1 MINLTR
7 LKLVNFIGVYLGTGL
22 TEFEIDRSRSSNNII
37 LIIGDNG
44 SGKTSII
51 SELTP
56 LPLEHFGSR
65 NESRIIK
72 DKVGVKELDF
82 LVDNFIEYKIKIVY
96 DPTKTTKCFIKKIV
110 DGKEIDLNP
119 NGNVSSY
126 MEILE
131 HELHM
136 KKNYTNVGY
145 LAGSGKNKNFV
156 AMSPTE
162 RNNYISE
169 WMPEISEFL
178 DAFKI
183 SSKILTK
190 LKKEIESYNKQIG
203 NMSTINYELELNYI
217 DSNINNLTN
226 SLKQVESELIQLETY
241 QEQIKSNVRDY
252 RELDVLKNKFINNS
266 NILRKRFDSFVHKY
280 RSIIEWENGSRMDIK
295 ELNTRLDKVKQKL
308 SHVEETISFISS
320 ELISNQSLL
329 SDDEKL
335 SDTDINTIL
344 VTIEQNESIL
354 ESLYESIKEYEERYS
369 IPDED
374 LIQFNKLYNELTMF
388 IDNLDSKFIH
398 MNNYISM
405 DTIQSMDN
413 LEKSTVSTIEN
424 ISRIKS
430 LIDDVNNKL
439 TFVNNEIYKYEHGN
453 IDTQILMKRPD
464 FCKNSSCGVIEELMK
479 YLNPHENLKE
489 LYDRSKEL
497 QSDLIRF
504 SDEKDKYEQQL
515 REYKEGMNLYK
526 DTIDYLYRNND
537 LISKLPNIIIEM
549 LTKDPSQIYTSMN
562 TLRTTIKDIYEYA
575 SHIIKEQE
583 LVQSNKDLESLKKRL
598 TTNNQIQ
605 DKIDKLNNDYAARM
619 LEKKDLVTELTKL
632 NEDIE
637 LCNNFESII
646 AVRNAEMNDYEND
659 RINLEKMK
667 NALKIFNKSTYIY
680 NSNENRKKQ
689 LAQKKME
696 IESELLSLRNK
707 RDEMTTFYISKRQ
720 IEKMRSEVEDQF
732 NRVNILNKIWSP
744 KVGYPSLKIAG
755 FLNDL
760 TIKTNTDMENMWGTD
775 LRIKEFNINASDFSI
790 VIDRDGIEVKDASLC
805 SQGETE
811 TINAAISFSIIES
824 NVENGGY
831 DVLRLDEVDGP
842 LDETRRVKFIDM
854 IQTRINELGCD
865 SCFII
870 THNGEFEDIP
880 CDIIMLKGA
889 KIHES
894 KLKNKNV
901 LFSYS

>member
-65 NESRIIK
+65 NESRIMK

-178 DAFKI
+178 EAFKI

-217 DSNINNLTN
+217 DSNMNNLTN
-226 SLKQVESELIQLETY
+226 SLKQVESELVQLETY

-252 RELDVLKNKFINNS
+252 RELDVLKNKFISNS
-266 NILRKRFDSFVHKY
+266 NILRKRFESFVHKY

-295 ELNTRLDKVKQKL
+295 ELNTRLDKVEQKL

-453 IDTQILMKRPD
+453 IDTQILMKRPE
-464 FCKNSSCGVIEELMK
+464 FCKNNSCGVIDELMK

-526 DTIDYLYRNND
+526 DTIDYLYRHNE
-537 LISKLPNIIIEM
+537 LISKLPNIIVEM

-605 DKIDKLNNDYAARM
+605 DKIDKLNKDYAARM
-619 LEKKDLVTELTKL
+619 AEKKDLVTELTKL
-632 NEDIE
+632 NEDID

-667 NALKIFNKSTYIY
+667 NALKIFNKSTYVY

-689 LAQKKME
+689 LIQKKMD

-720 IEKMRSEVEDQF
+720 IEKMRSEVENQF

-790 VIDRDGIEVKDASLC
+790 VIDRDGVEVKDASLC

>member
-252 RELDVLKNKFINNS
+252 RELDELKNKFINNS
-266 NILRKRFDSFVHKY
+266 NILRKRFDTFVHKY

-295 ELNTRLDKVKQKL
+295 ELNTRFDKVKQKL

-335 SDTDINTIL
+335 SNTDINTIL
-344 VTIEQNESIL
+344 ITIEQNESIL
-354 ESLYESIKEYEERYS
+354 ESLYESIKEYQERYS

-388 IDNLDSKFIH
+388 VDNLDSKFIH

-430 LIDDVNNKL
+430 LIDDVNSKL

-464 FCKNSSCGVIEELMK
+464 FCKNKSCGVIDELMK

-526 DTIDYLYRNND
+526 DTIDYLYKNND

-605 DKIDKLNNDYAARM
+605 DKIDKLNKDYAARM
-619 LEKKDLVTELTKL
+619 SEKKDLVTELTKL

-646 AVRNAEMNDYEND
+646 AVRNAEMDTYEND
-659 RINLEKMK
+659 RISLEKMK

-680 NSNENRKKQ
+680 NSNVNRKKQ
-689 LAQKKME
+689 LTQKKME
-696 IESELLSLRNK
+696 IESELLSLHNK

-760 TIKTNTDMENMWGTD
+760 TIKTNADMENMWGTD

-790 VIDRDGIEVKDASLC
+790 VIDRDGVEVKDASLC

>member
-72 DKVGVKELDF
+72 DKVGIKELDF

-96 DPTKTTKCFIKKIV
+96 DPAKTTKCFIKKIV

-217 DSNINNLTN
+217 DSNINNLSN
-226 SLKQVESELIQLETY
+226 SLKQLESELVQLETY
-241 QEQIKSNVRDY
+241 QEQIKSNVKDY

-266 NILRKRFDSFVHKY
+266 NILRKRFETFVHKY
-280 RSIIEWENGSRMDIK
+280 RSIIEWENGSKMDIK
-295 ELNTRLDKVKQKL
+295 ELNTRFDKVKQKL
-308 SHVEETISFISS
+308 SHIEETISFISS

-374 LIQFNKLYNELTMF
+374 LLQFNKLYNELTMF

-453 IDTQILMKRPD
+453 IDTQILMKRPE
-464 FCKNSSCGVIEELMK
+464 FCKNNSCGVIDELMK

-526 DTIDYLYRNND
+526 DTIDYLYRNNE
-537 LISKLPNIIIEM
+537 LISKLPNIIVEM

-605 DKIDKLNNDYAARM
+605 DKIDKLNKDYAARM
-619 LEKKDLVTELTKL
+619 AEKKDLVTELTKL

-646 AVRNAEMNDYEND
+646 SVRNAEMNDYEND

-667 NALKIFNKSTYIY
+667 NALKIFNKSTYVY

-689 LAQKKME
+689 LIQNKMD

-790 VIDRDGIEVKDASLC
+790 VIDRDGVEVKDASLC

>member
-1 MINLTR
+1 
-7 LKLVNFIGVYLGTGL
+7 
-22 TEFEIDRSRSSNNII
+22 
-37 LIIGDNG
+37 
-44 SGKTSII
+44 
-51 SELTP
+51 
-56 LPLEHFGSR
+56 
-65 NESRIIK
+65 
-72 DKVGVKELDF
+72 
-82 LVDNFIEYKIKIVY
+82 
-96 DPTKTTKCFIKKIV
+96 
-110 DGKEIDLNP
+110 
-119 NGNVSSY
+119 
-126 MEILE
+126 
-131 HELHM
+131 M

-217 DSNINNLTN
+217 DSNINNLSN
-226 SLKQVESELIQLETY
+226 SLKQLESELVQLETY
-241 QEQIKSNVRDY
+241 QEQIKSNVKDY

-266 NILRKRFDSFVHKY
+266 NILRKRFETFVHKY
-280 RSIIEWENGSRMDIK
+280 RSIIEWENGSKMDIK
-295 ELNTRLDKVKQKL
+295 ELNTRFDKVKQKL
-308 SHVEETISFISS
+308 SHIEETISFISS

-374 LIQFNKLYNELTMF
+374 LLQFNKLYNELTMF

-453 IDTQILMKRPD
+453 IDTQILMKRPE
-464 FCKNSSCGVIEELMK
+464 FCKNNSCGVIDELMK

-526 DTIDYLYRNND
+526 DTIDYLYRNNE
-537 LISKLPNIIIEM
+537 LISKLPNIIVEM

-605 DKIDKLNNDYAARM
+605 DKIDKLNKDYAARM
-619 LEKKDLVTELTKL
+619 AEKKDLVTELTKL

-646 AVRNAEMNDYEND
+646 SVRNAEMNDYEND

-667 NALKIFNKSTYIY
+667 NALKIFNKSTYVY

-689 LAQKKME
+689 LIQNKMD

-790 VIDRDGIEVKDASLC
+790 VIDRDGVEVKDASLC

>member
-72 DKVGVKELDF
+72 DKVGIKELDF

-217 DSNINNLTN
+217 DSNINNLNN

-252 RELDVLKNKFINNS
+252 RELDELKNKFINNS
-266 NILRKRFDSFVHKY
+266 NILRKRFDLFIHKY

-295 ELNTRLDKVKQKL
+295 ELDSRLDKVKQKL

-413 LEKSTVSTIEN
+413 LEKSTISTIEN
-424 ISRIKS
+424 ISKIKS
-430 LIDDVNNKL
+430 LIDDVNSKL

-453 IDTQILMKRPD
+453 IDTQILMKRPE
-464 FCKNSSCGVIEELMK
+464 FCKNKSCGVIDELMR

-605 DKIDKLNNDYAARM
+605 DKIDKLNKDYVARM
-619 LEKKDLVTELTKL
+619 SEKKDLVTELTKL

-646 AVRNAEMNDYEND
+646 AVRNTEMNAYETD

-667 NALKIFNKSTYIY
+667 NTLKIFNKSTYIY

-689 LAQKKME
+689 LIQKKMG

-790 VIDRDGIEVKDASLC
+790 VIDRDGVEVKDASLC

>member
-1 MINLTR
+1 M
-7 LKLVNFIGVYLGTGL
+7 
-22 TEFEIDRSRSSNNII
+22 
-37 LIIGDNG
+37 
-44 SGKTSII
+44 
-51 SELTP
+51 
-56 LPLEHFGSR
+56 
-65 NESRIIK
+65 
-72 DKVGVKELDF
+72 
-82 LVDNFIEYKIKIVY
+82 
-96 DPTKTTKCFIKKIV
+96 
-110 DGKEIDLNP
+110 
-119 NGNVSSY
+119 
-126 MEILE
+126 
-131 HELHM
+131 
-136 KKNYTNVGY
+136 
-145 LAGSGKNKNFV
+145 
-156 AMSPTE
+156 
-162 RNNYISE
+162 
-169 WMPEISEFL
+169 
-178 DAFKI
+178 
-183 SSKILTK
+183 
-190 LKKEIESYNKQIG
+190 
-203 NMSTINYELELNYI
+203 
-217 DSNINNLTN
+217 
-226 SLKQVESELIQLETY
+226 
-241 QEQIKSNVRDY
+241 
-252 RELDVLKNKFINNS
+252 
-266 NILRKRFDSFVHKY
+266 
-280 RSIIEWENGSRMDIK
+280 
-295 ELNTRLDKVKQKL
+295 
-308 SHVEETISFISS
+308 
-320 ELISNQSLL
+320 L

-354 ESLYESIKEYEERYS
+354 ESLYESIKEYQERYS
-369 IPDED
+369 IPDEE

-413 LEKSTVSTIEN
+413 LEKSTASTIEN
-424 ISRIKS
+424 ISKIKS

-453 IDTQILMKRPD
+453 IDTQILMKRPE
-464 FCKNSSCGVIEELMK
+464 FCKNNSCGVIEELMK
-479 YLNPHENLKE
+479 YLNPRENLKE

-497 QSDLIRF
+497 QSDLIRY
-504 SDEKDKYEQQL
+504 SEEKDKYEQQL
-515 REYKEGMNLYK
+515 REYKEGMTLYK

-562 TLRTTIKDIYEYA
+562 TLRTAIKDVYEYA

-583 LVQSNKDLESLKKRL
+583 LLQANKDLESLKKRL

-605 DKIDKLNNDYAARM
+605 DKIDKLNRDYAARM
-619 LEKKDLVTELTKL
+619 SEKKDLVTELTKL

-646 AVRNAEMNDYEND
+646 AVRNAEMDAYEND
-659 RINLEKMK
+659 RLNLEKMK

-689 LAQKKME
+689 LTQKKME
-696 IESELLSLRNK
+696 IESELLALRNK

-720 IEKMRSEVEDQF
+720 IEKMRAEVEEQF
-732 NRVNILNKIWSP
+732 NKVNILNKIWSP

-790 VIDRDGIEVKDASLC
+790 VMDRDGVEVKDASLC

-854 IQTRINELGCD
+854 IQTRINDLGCD

-901 LFSYS
+901 LFTYS

>member
-72 DKVGVKELDF
+72 DKVGIKELDF

-96 DPTKTTKCFIKKIV
+96 DPAKTTKCFIKKIV

-217 DSNINNLTN
+217 DSNINNLNN
-226 SLKQVESELIQLETY
+226 SLKQVESELVQLETY
-241 QEQIKSNVRDY
+241 QEQIKSNVKDY
-252 RELDVLKNKFINNS
+252 RVLDELKNKFINNS
-266 NILRKRFDSFVHKY
+266 TILRKRFDTFVHKY
-280 RSIIEWENGSRMDIK
+280 RSIIEWENGSKMDIK

-344 VTIEQNESIL
+344 ITIEQNESIL
-354 ESLYESIKEYEERYS
+354 ESLYESIKDYQERYS
-369 IPDED
+369 ISDGD
-374 LIQFNKLYNELTMF
+374 LIQFNRLYNELTMF

-424 ISRIKS
+424 ISKLKS

-453 IDTQILMKRPD
+453 IDTQILMKRPE
-464 FCKNSSCGVIEELMK
+464 FCKNKSCGIIDELLK

-526 DTIDYLYRNND
+526 DTIDYLYKNND
-537 LISKLPNIIIEM
+537 LISKLPNVIIDI

-583 LVQSNKDLESLKKRL
+583 LLQANKDLESLKKRL
-598 TTNNQIQ
+598 TTNNQLQ
-605 DKIDKLNNDYAARM
+605 DKIDKLNKDYAARM
-619 LEKKDLVTELTKL
+619 AEKKDLVTELTKL

-637 LCNNFESII
+637 LCNNFDSII
-646 AVRNAEMNDYEND
+646 TIRNEEMNAYETD
-659 RINLEKMK
+659 RLNLEKMK

-689 LAQKKME
+689 LIQNKME

-790 VIDRDGIEVKDASLC
+790 VIDRDGVEVKDASLC

-901 LFSYS
+901 LFAYS

>member
-252 RELDVLKNKFINNS
+252 RQLDELKNKFINNS
-266 NILRKRFDSFVHKY
+266 NILRKRFDTFVHKY
-280 RSIIEWENGSRMDIK
+280 RSIIEWENGSKMDIK
-295 ELNTRLDKVKQKL
+295 ELNTRFDKVKQKL

-354 ESLYESIKEYEERYS
+354 ESLYASIKEYQERYS

-388 IDNLDSKFIH
+388 VDNLDSKFIH

-430 LIDDVNNKL
+430 LIDDVNSKL

-464 FCKNSSCGVIEELMK
+464 FCKNKSCGVIDELMK

-526 DTIDYLYRNND
+526 DTIDYLYKNND

-575 SHIIKEQE
+575 SHIIKEEE

-605 DKIDKLNNDYAARM
+605 DKIDKLNKDYAARM
-619 LEKKDLVTELTKL
+619 SEKKDLVTELTKL

-646 AVRNAEMNDYEND
+646 AVRNAEMDAYETD
-659 RINLEKMK
+659 RMNLEKMK

-689 LAQKKME
+689 LIQKKMG
-696 IESELLSLRNK
+696 IESELLTLRNK

-790 VIDRDGIEVKDASLC
+790 VIDRDGVEVKDASLC

>member
-37 LIIGDNG
+37 LIVGNNG

-72 DKVGVKELDF
+72 DKVGIKELDF

-217 DSNINNLTN
+217 DSNINNLAN
-226 SLKQVESELIQLETY
+226 SLKQVESELVQLETY
-241 QEQIKSNVRDY
+241 QEQIKSNVKDY
-252 RELDVLKNKFINNS
+252 RELDELKNKFINNS
-266 NILRKRFDSFVHKY
+266 NILRKRFDAFIHKY

-354 ESLYESIKEYEERYS
+354 ESLYESIKEYRERYS
-369 IPDED
+369 IPDEE

-424 ISRIKS
+424 ISKIKS

-453 IDTQILMKRPD
+453 IDTQILMKRPE
-464 FCKNSSCGVIEELMK
+464 FCKNKTCGVIEELMK
-479 YLNPHENLKE
+479 YLNPRENLKE

-497 QSDLIRF
+497 QSDLIRY
-504 SDEKDKYEQQL
+504 SEEKDKYEQQL
-515 REYKEGMNLYK
+515 REYKEGMTLYK

-549 LTKDPSQIYTSMN
+549 LKKDPSQIYTSMN
-562 TLRTTIKDIYEYA
+562 TLRTTIKDVYEYA

-583 LVQSNKDLESLKKRL
+583 LLQANKDLESLKKRL

-605 DKIDKLNNDYAARM
+605 DKIDKLNRDYAARM
-619 LEKKDLVTELTKL
+619 SEKKDLVTELTKL

-646 AVRNAEMNDYEND
+646 VVRNSEMNAYETD
-659 RINLEKMK
+659 RLNLEKMK

-680 NSNENRKKQ
+680 NSNENRNKQ
-689 LAQKKME
+689 LTQKKME
-696 IESELLSLRNK
+696 IESELLALRNK

-720 IEKMRSEVEDQF
+720 IEKMRAEVEEQF
-732 NRVNILNKIWSP
+732 NKVNILNKIWSP

-760 TIKTNTDMENMWGTD
+760 TIKTNADMENMWGTD

-790 VIDRDGIEVKDASLC
+790 VMDRDGVEVKDASLC

-854 IQTRINELGCD
+854 IQTRINDLGCD

-901 LFSYS
+901 LFTYS

>member
-203 NMSTINYELELNYI
+203 NISTINYELELNYI

-252 RELDVLKNKFINNS
+252 RELDELKNKFVNNS
-266 NILRKRFDSFVHKY
+266 NILRKRFDTFVHKY

-295 ELNTRLDKVKQKL
+295 ELNSRLDKVKQKL

-354 ESLYESIKEYEERYS
+354 ESLYESIKEYQERYF

-374 LIQFNKLYNELTMF
+374 LTQFNKLYNELTMF

-413 LEKSTVSTIEN
+413 LEKSTISTIEN

-430 LIDDVNNKL
+430 LIDDVNSKL
-439 TFVNNEIYKYEHGN
+439 MFVNNEIYKYEHGN

-464 FCKNSSCGVIEELMK
+464 FCKNKSCGVIDELMK

-515 REYKEGMNLYK
+515 HEYKEGMNLYK

-583 LVQSNKDLESLKKRL
+583 LVQSNKDLDSLKKRL

-605 DKIDKLNNDYAARM
+605 DKIDKLNKDYAARM
-619 LEKKDLVTELTKL
+619 SEKKDLVTELTKL

-646 AVRNAEMNDYEND
+646 AVRNSEMNAYEND
-659 RINLEKMK
+659 RISLEKMK

-689 LAQKKME
+689 LIQKKMG

-720 IEKMRSEVEDQF
+720 IEKMRSEVENQF

-760 TIKTNTDMENMWGTD
+760 TIKTNADMENMWGTD

-790 VIDRDGIEVKDASLC
+790 VIDRDGVEVKDASLC

>member
-37 LIIGDNG
+37 LIVGNNG

-72 DKVGVKELDF
+72 DKVGIKELDF

-217 DSNINNLTN
+217 DSNINNLAN
-226 SLKQVESELIQLETY
+226 SLKQVESELVQLETY
-241 QEQIKSNVRDY
+241 QEQIKSNVKDY
-252 RELDVLKNKFINNS
+252 RELDELKNKFLNNS
-266 NILRKRFDSFVHKY
+266 NILRKRFDAFIHKY
-280 RSIIEWENGSRMDIK
+280 RSIIDWENGSKIDIK

-344 VTIEQNESIL
+344 VTIEQNENIL
-354 ESLYESIKEYEERYS
+354 ESLYESIKEYQERYS
-369 IPDED
+369 IPDEE

-424 ISRIKS
+424 ISKIKS
-430 LIDDVNNKL
+430 LIDDVNSKL

-453 IDTQILMKRPD
+453 IDTQILMKRPE
-464 FCKNSSCGVIEELMK
+464 FCKNNSCGVIEELMK
-479 YLNPHENLKE
+479 YLNPRENLKE

-497 QSDLIRF
+497 QSDLMRY
-504 SDEKDKYEQQL
+504 SEEKDKYEQQL
-515 REYKEGMNLYK
+515 REYKEGMTLYK

-562 TLRTTIKDIYEYA
+562 TLRTTIKDVYEYA

-583 LVQSNKDLESLKKRL
+583 LLQANKDLENLKKRL

-605 DKIDKLNNDYAARM
+605 NKIDKLNKDYAARM
-619 LEKKDLVTELTKL
+619 SEKKDLVTELTKL

-646 AVRNAEMNDYEND
+646 AVRNSEMDAYEND

-689 LAQKKME
+689 LTQKKME
-696 IESELLSLRNK
+696 IESELLALRNK

-720 IEKMRSEVEDQF
+720 IEKMRAEVEEQF
-732 NRVNILNKIWSP
+732 NKVNILNKIWSP

-790 VIDRDGIEVKDASLC
+790 VMDRDGVEVKDASLC

-854 IQTRINELGCD
+854 IQTRINDLGCD

-901 LFSYS
+901 LFTYS

>member
-72 DKVGVKELDF
+72 DKVGIKELDF

-252 RELDVLKNKFINNS
+252 RELDELKNKFINNS
-266 NILRKRFDSFVHKY
+266 NILRKRFDAFVHKY

-295 ELNTRLDKVKQKL
+295 ELNSRLDKVKQKL

-344 VTIEQNESIL
+344 ITIEQNESIL
-354 ESLYESIKEYEERYS
+354 ESLYESIKEYQERYS

-430 LIDDVNNKL
+430 LIDDVNSKL

-464 FCKNSSCGVIEELMK
+464 FCKNKSCGVIDELMK

-605 DKIDKLNNDYAARM
+605 DKIDKLNKDYAARM
-619 LEKKDLVTELTKL
+619 SEKKDLVTELTKL

-646 AVRNAEMNDYEND
+646 AVRNAEMDTYEND
-659 RINLEKMK
+659 RISLEKMK
-667 NALKIFNKSTYIY
+667 NTLKIFNKSTYIY

-689 LAQKKME
+689 LTQKKME
-696 IESELLSLRNK
+696 IESELLSLHNK

-760 TIKTNTDMENMWGTD
+760 TIKTNADMENMWGTD

>member
-22 TEFEIDRSRSSNNII
+22 TEFEIDRSKSNNNII
-37 LIIGDNG
+37 LLIGHNG
-44 SGKTSII
+44 SGKTSIL
-51 SELTP
+51 SEITP

-72 DKVGVKELDF
+72 DKVGIKELDL
-82 LVDNFIEYKIKIVY
+82 LVDNFIEYKIRIVY

-178 DAFKI
+178 DAFKV

-190 LKKEIESYNKQIG
+190 LKKEIDSYNKQIG
-203 NMSTINYELELNYI
+203 NMSTINYELELNFI

-226 SLKQVESELIQLETY
+226 NIKQLESEIVQLETY
-241 QEQIKSNVRDY
+241 QEQIKPNVREY
-252 RELDVLKNKFINNS
+252 RELDELKSKFIKNTDILKRRFNNFI
-266 NILRKRFDSFVHKY
+266 NKY
-280 RSIIEWENGSRMDIK
+280 RSIIEWENGSKVDIK
-295 ELNTRLDKVKQKL
+295 TLTSDIDKTKQQL

-320 ELISNQSLL
+320 ELISNQNLL

-335 SDTDINTIL
+335 SETDINTIL
-344 VTIEQNESIL
+344 VTIEQNETLL
-354 ESLYESIKEYEERYS
+354 ESIRESINEYRDKFDIS
-369 IPDED
+369 NDE
-374 LIQFNKLYNELTMF
+374 LITFDSLHDQLLMF
-388 IDNLDSKFIH
+388 VNTLDSKFIH
-398 MNNYISM
+398 MNNHISI
-405 DTIQSMDN
+405 DTIQNMGS
-413 LEKSTVSTIEN
+413 LEKFVSDTLEN
-424 ISRIKS
+424 IAKLKD
-430 LIDDVNNKL
+430 LIEDVNSKL

-453 IDTQILMKRPD
+453 IDTQILMKRPE
-464 FCKNSSCGVIEELMK
+464 FCKDHSCGVIEELMK
-479 YLNPHENLKE
+479 YLNPKDNLKE

-497 QSDLIRF
+497 QEDSIKY
-504 SDEKDKYEQQL
+504 SEEKERYEQQL
-515 REYKEGMNLYK
+515 REYKEGINLYK
-526 DTIDYLYRNND
+526 DTIDYLYKNNE
-537 LISKLPNIIIEM
+537 LISKLPEDIAKILTDEPASIYNHMNSLRM
-549 LTKDPSQIYTSMN
+549 L
-562 TLRTTIKDIYEYA
+562 IKDIHEYS
-575 SHIIKEQE
+575 SHIIKENE
-583 LVQSNKDLESLKKRL
+583 LVNANKELNDLKKRL
-598 TTNNQIQ
+598 TTNSQIQ
-605 DKIDKLNNDYAARM
+605 EKINKLNIEYTQKM
-619 LEKKDLVTELTKL
+619 SEKKDIISKL
-632 NEDIE
+632 MILQEDLKIY
-637 LCNNFESII
+637 NNFDSIMQE
-646 AVRNAEMNDYEND
+646 RNKEMEMYEND
-659 RINLEKMK
+659 RIDLEKMK
-667 NALKIFNKSTYIY
+667 KNLKIMNKSAYVY
-680 NSNENRKKQ
+680 NSNEARKTK
-689 LAQKKME
+689 LVNDKMNLE
-696 IESELLSLRNK
+696 AELLKARNK
-707 RDEMTTFYISKRQ
+707 RDEMTTYYISKRQ
-720 IEKMRSEVEDQF
+720 IEKMRAEVEEQF
-732 NRVNILNKIWSP
+732 NKVNILNKIWSP
-744 KVGYPSLKIAG
+744 KVGYPSLKING

-760 TIKTNTDMENMWGTD
+760 AIKTNADMENMWGTD
-775 LRIKEFNINASDFSI
+775 LRIKDFKIDASDFSI
-790 VIDRDGIEVKDASLC
+790 VMDRDGTEIKDASLC

-831 DVLRLDEVDGP
+831 DILRLDEVDGP
-842 LDETRRVKFIDM
+842 LDETRRIKFIDM
-854 IQTRINELGCD
+854 IQSRVNDLGCD

-880 CDIIMLKGA
+880 CDIILLKGA
-889 KIHES
+889 NIHES

>member
-22 TEFEIDRSRSSNNII
+22 TEFEIDRSKSSNNII

-72 DKVGVKELDF
+72 DKVGIKELDF

-203 NMSTINYELELNYI
+203 NMSTINCELELNYI

-226 SLKQVESELIQLETY
+226 SLKQVESELVQLETY
-241 QEQIKSNVRDY
+241 QEQIKSNVKDY
-252 RELDVLKNKFINNS
+252 RVLDELKNKFINNS
-266 NILRKRFDSFVHKY
+266 TILRKRFDAFVHKY
-280 RSIIEWENGSRMDIK
+280 RSIIEWENGSKMDIK

-354 ESLYESIKEYEERYS
+354 ESLYESIKDYQERYS
-369 IPDED
+369 IPDGD
-374 LIQFNKLYNELTMF
+374 LIQFNRLYNELTMF

-424 ISRIKS
+424 ISKLKS

-453 IDTQILMKRPD
+453 IDTQILMKRPE
-464 FCKNSSCGVIEELMK
+464 FCRNNSCGVIDELLK
-479 YLNPHENLKE
+479 YLNPHENLKD

-515 REYKEGMNLYK
+515 REYKEGMTLYK
-526 DTIDYLYRNND
+526 DTIDYLYKNND
-537 LISKLPNIIIEM
+537 LISKLPNVIIEI

-583 LVQSNKDLESLKKRL
+583 LLQANKDLESLKKRL

-605 DKIDKLNNDYAARM
+605 DKIDKLNKDYAARM
-619 LEKKDLVTELTKL
+619 SEKKDLVSELTKL

-637 LCNNFESII
+637 LCNNFDSII
-646 AVRNAEMNDYEND
+646 SIRNAEMDDYETD
-659 RINLEKMK
+659 RLNLNRMK
-667 NALKIFNKSTYIY
+667 NALKIFNKFTYIY

-689 LAQKKME
+689 LTQNKME

-790 VIDRDGIEVKDASLC
+790 VIDRDGVEVKDASLC

-889 KIHES
+889 KMHES

-901 LFSYS
+901 LFTYF

>member
-37 LIIGDNG
+37 LIVGNNG

-51 SELTP
+51 SEITP

-72 DKVGVKELDF
+72 DKVGIKELDF

-96 DPTKTTKCFIKKIV
+96 DPSKTTKCFIKKIV

-226 SLKQVESELIQLETY
+226 SLKQVESELVQLETY
-241 QEQIKSNVRDY
+241 QEQIKSNVKDY
-252 RELDVLKNKFINNS
+252 RELDELKNKFLNNS
-266 NILRKRFDSFVHKY
+266 NILRKHFDTFVHKY
-280 RSIIEWENGSRMDIK
+280 RSIIEWENGSKMDIK

-308 SHVEETISFISS
+308 SHVEETIAFISS

-354 ESLYESIKEYEERYS
+354 ESLYESIKEYQERYS

-388 IDNLDSKFIH
+388 IDTLDSKFIH

-413 LEKSTVSTIEN
+413 LEKSTTSTIEN

-430 LIDDVNNKL
+430 LIDDVNSKL

-453 IDTQILMKRPD
+453 IDTQILMKRPE
-464 FCKNSSCGVIEELMK
+464 FCKNKTCGVIEELMK
-479 YLNPHENLKE
+479 YLNPRENLKE

-497 QSDLIRF
+497 QSDLIKY
-504 SDEKDKYEQQL
+504 SEEKDKYEQQL

-526 DTIDYLYRNND
+526 DTIDYLYKNND

-562 TLRTTIKDIYEYA
+562 TLRTTIKDVYEYA

-583 LVQSNKDLESLKKRL
+583 LLQANKDLESLKKRL

-605 DKIDKLNNDYAARM
+605 DKIDKLNKDYATRM
-619 LEKKDLVTELTKL
+619 SEKKDLVTELTKL

-646 AVRNAEMNDYEND
+646 AVRNAEMDAYETD
-659 RINLEKMK
+659 RLNLEKMK

-680 NSNENRKKQ
+680 NSNESRKKE
-689 LAQKKME
+689 LTQKKME
-696 IESELLSLRNK
+696 IESELLTLRNK

-720 IEKMRSEVEDQF
+720 IEKMRTEVEEQF
-732 NRVNILNKIWSP
+732 NKVNILNKIWSP

-760 TIKTNTDMENMWGTD
+760 TIKTNADMENMWGTD

-790 VIDRDGIEVKDASLC
+790 VMDRDGVEVKDASLC

-854 IQTRINELGCD
+854 IQTRINDLGCD

-889 KIHES
+889 KMQES

-901 LFSYS
+901 LFAYS

>member
-82 LVDNFIEYKIKIVY
+82 LVDNFIEYKIKILY
-96 DPTKTTKCFIKKIV
+96 DPAKTTKCFIKKIV

-252 RELDVLKNKFINNS
+252 RELDELKNKFINNS

-295 ELNTRLDKVKQKL
+295 ELNSRLDKVKQKL

-329 SDDEKL
+329 SDVEKL

-354 ESLYESIKEYEERYS
+354 ESLYESIKEYQERYS

-374 LIQFNKLYNELTMF
+374 LIQFNKLYNELKMF

-430 LIDDVNNKL
+430 LIDDVNSKL

-464 FCKNSSCGVIEELMK
+464 FCKNNSCGVIDELMK
-479 YLNPHENLKE
+479 YLDPHENLKE

-583 LVQSNKDLESLKKRL
+583 LVQSNKDLDSLKKRL

-605 DKIDKLNNDYAARM
+605 DKIDKLNEDYVARM
-619 LEKKDLVTELTKL
+619 SEKKDLVTELTKL

-646 AVRNAEMNDYEND
+646 AVRNAEMDAYEND
-659 RINLEKMK
+659 RISLEKMK
-667 NALKIFNKSTYIY
+667 NALKIFNISTYIY
-680 NSNENRKKQ
+680 NSNENRNKQ
-689 LAQKKME
+689 LVQKKMG

-790 VIDRDGIEVKDASLC
+790 VIDRDGVEVKDASLC

>member
-37 LIIGDNG
+37 LIVGDNG

-51 SELTP
+51 SEITP

-65 NESRIIK
+65 NESRIMK
-72 DKVGVKELDF
+72 DKVGIKELDF

-96 DPTKTTKCFIKKIV
+96 DPSKTTKCFIKKIV

-226 SLKQVESELIQLETY
+226 SLKQVESELVQLETY
-241 QEQIKSNVRDY
+241 QDQIKSNVRDY
-252 RELDVLKNKFINNS
+252 RELDELKNKFLNNS
-266 NILRKRFDSFVHKY
+266 NILRKRFDSFVEKY
-280 RSIIEWENGSRMDIK
+280 RSIIEWENGSKMDIK
-295 ELNTRLDKVKQKL
+295 ELNSRLDKIKQKL

-344 VTIEQNESIL
+344 ITIEQNESIL

-374 LIQFNKLYNELTMF
+374 LIQFNKLYSELTMF
-388 IDNLDSKFIH
+388 IDNLDSKFVH

-413 LEKSTVSTIEN
+413 LEKSTASTIEN
-424 ISRIKS
+424 ISKIKS
-430 LIDDVNNKL
+430 LIDDVNSKL

-464 FCKNSSCGVIEELMK
+464 FCKNKTCGVIEELMK

-497 QSDLIRF
+497 QSDLIRY
-504 SDEKDKYEQQL
+504 SEEKDKYEQQL
-515 REYKEGMNLYK
+515 REYKEGMTLYK
-526 DTIDYLYRNND
+526 DTIDYLYKNND

-562 TLRTTIKDIYEYA
+562 TLRTTIKDVYEYA

-583 LVQSNKDLESLKKRL
+583 LLQANKDLESLKKRL

-605 DKIDKLNNDYAARM
+605 DKIDKLNKDYAARM
-619 LEKKDLVTELTKL
+619 SEKKDLVTELTKL

-646 AVRNAEMNDYEND
+646 SMRNMEMDAYEND
-659 RINLEKMK
+659 RLNLEKMR
-667 NALKIFNKSTYIY
+667 NALKVFNKSTYIY
-680 NSNENRKKQ
+680 NSNESRKKE
-689 LAQKKME
+689 LTQKKME
-696 IESELLSLRNK
+696 IESELLTLRNK

-720 IEKMRSEVEDQF
+720 IEKMRSEVEEQF
-732 NRVNILNKIWSP
+732 NKVNILNKIWSP

-760 TIKTNTDMENMWGTD
+760 TIKTNADMENMWGTD

-790 VIDRDGIEVKDASLC
+790 VMDRDGVEVKDASLC

-854 IQTRINELGCD
+854 IQTRINDLGCD

-889 KIHES
+889 KMQES

-901 LFSYS
+901 LFAYS

>member
-252 RELDVLKNKFINNS
+252 RELDELKNKFLNNS

-295 ELNTRLDKVKQKL
+295 ELNSRLDKVKQKL

-354 ESLYESIKEYEERYS
+354 ESLYESIKEYQERYS

-430 LIDDVNNKL
+430 LIDDVNSKL

-453 IDTQILMKRPD
+453 IDAQILMKRPD
-464 FCKNSSCGVIEELMK
+464 FCKNNSCGVIDELMK

-583 LVQSNKDLESLKKRL
+583 LVQSNKDLDSLKKRL

-605 DKIDKLNNDYAARM
+605 DKIDKLNKDYVARM
-619 LEKKDLVTELTKL
+619 SEKKDLVTELTKL

-646 AVRNAEMNDYEND
+646 AVRNAEMNAYETD
-659 RINLEKMK
+659 RMNLEKMK
-667 NALKIFNKSTYIY
+667 NTLKIFNKSTYIY

-689 LAQKKME
+689 LVQKKMG

-790 VIDRDGIEVKDASLC
+790 VIDRDGVEVKDASLC